1 MIPQYITLFRR
12 KNLAAGEWVDA
23 DDGATIDVDN
33 LSTLSVAGTVPNCG
47 SGETNCAISA
57 ISACFVTGCVP
68 GYVMLV
74 FSTCCH

>member
-33 LSTLSVAGTVPNCG
+33 LSTLSVAGTVLNYG

-68 GYVMLV
+68 SYVMLV